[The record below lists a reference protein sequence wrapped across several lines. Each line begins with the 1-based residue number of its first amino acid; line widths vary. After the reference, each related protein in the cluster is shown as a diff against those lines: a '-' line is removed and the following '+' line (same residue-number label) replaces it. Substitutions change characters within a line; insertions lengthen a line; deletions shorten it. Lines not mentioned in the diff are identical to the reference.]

1 MGSIGN
7 GAKAAA
13 ATAPAATVEPSTSS
27 APSAKR
33 PTKRTNASAR
43 QLKPVTQT
51 EALEM
56 LRSALAYLQL
66 SGVQAHYRMSK
77 AGLLLQLDGVY
88 LDGVRFAV
96 RDVVKAAN
104 DA

>member
-1 MGSIGN
+1 MANTGN

-13 ATAPAATVEPSTSS
+13 ATAPAATADGLTSS
-27 APSAKR
+27 QPSGKR
-33 PTKRTNASAR
+33 PTKKTSAR
-43 QLKPVTQT
+43 GQLKPVTQT

-66 SGVQAHYRMSK
+66 SGVQARYRTTG

-96 RDVVKAAN
+96 RDVVKAAQE
-104 DA
+104 